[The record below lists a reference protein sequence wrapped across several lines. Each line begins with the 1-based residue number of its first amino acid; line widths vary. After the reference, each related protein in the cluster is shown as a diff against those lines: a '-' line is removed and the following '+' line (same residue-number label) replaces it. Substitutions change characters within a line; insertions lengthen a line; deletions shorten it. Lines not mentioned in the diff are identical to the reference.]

1 MGKVF
6 VDNVLREATAKEQSE
21 WDNFLAT
28 QNTPSKKLQKIK
40 QLRIEFLVETDWW
53 VFRGEMTS
61 EQTAWRKSL
70 RDIPQNYSEDKY
82 DELLARDEQGNL
94 THSVWSKP

>member
-6 VDNVLREATAKEQSE
+6 VDGVLREATAEEQSA
-21 WDNFLAT
+21 WDIQIAKDN
-28 QNTPSKKLQKIK
+28 SSSEKLKRIK
-40 QLRIEFLVETDWW
+40 QLRMEFLVETDWW

-70 RDIPQNYSEDKY
+70 RDIPQNYSEADY
-82 DELLARDEQGNL
+82 DDLLARDEQGNL
-94 THSVWSKP
+94 THTVWSKP